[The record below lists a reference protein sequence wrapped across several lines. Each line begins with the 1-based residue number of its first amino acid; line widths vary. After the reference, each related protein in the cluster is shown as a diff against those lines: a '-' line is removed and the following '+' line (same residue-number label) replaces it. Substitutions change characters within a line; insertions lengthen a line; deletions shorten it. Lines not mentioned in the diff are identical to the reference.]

1 MKKSDSKMPSL
12 IQLFLSL
19 LRLGLSAFG
28 GPAMVSYIKELSV
41 KKNKW
46 IDEETFQDGVI
57 ICQTIPGATAMQTA
71 AYVGLKTRGIKGA
84 LATYIGFGLPA
95 FAFMLILSYLYVRY
109 HRINQVVSL
118 FSGLAIIVVAIVSN
132 ATCSFGKG
140 AVKSYQELFIAG
152 CSAVLFWIG
161 VSPFLV
167 IIVAALTGLVL
178 FRKDKPINSVTP
190 HNKTITSPRYE
201 YYEYIVIL
209 FILLF
214 AVLAGLYCT
223 NYRLFNLAELMLK
236 IDTFAFGGGFASVPL
251 MLHEIVTV
259 KGWMD
264 NKTFMDGIIL
274 GQITPGP
281 IVITATFVGFVTSG
295 ITGAIVAT
303 IAVFTPSFLIL
314 VLVTPIF
321 DRLKRSIWFSKAT
334 KGILASFVGLL
345 FFVTIKFTIAV
356 PWDVIKVLLGLAA
369 LTALI
374 KKVDVLYV
382 VLIGAGISLF
392 LF

>member
-1 MKKSDSKMPSL
+1 MKKPDSKKPSL
-12 IQLFLSL
+12 TQLFLAM
-19 LRLGLSAFG
+19 LRLGLTAFG

-41 KKNKW
+41 KKNEW
-46 IDEETFQDGVI
+46 LDEETFKDGVI

-84 LATYIGFGLPA
+84 LATYTGFGLPA
-95 FAFMLILSYLYVRY
+95 FVFMLILSYLYVRY
-109 HRINQVVSL
+109 HGINLVASL
-118 FSGLAIIVVAIVSN
+118 FSGLAVIVVAIVAN
-132 ATCSFGKG
+132 ATYSFGRG

-152 CSAVLFWIG
+152 CAAVLFWIG
-161 VSPFLV
+161 ISPFLV

-178 FRKDKPINSVTP
+178 FRKDKPVSSVTP
-190 HNKTITSPRYE
+190 HNKTMTSLRYE
-201 YYEYIVIL
+201 HVGLL

-214 AVLAGLYCT
+214 AALASLYYT
-223 NYRLFNLAELMLK
+223 NYRLFNLAGLMLK
-236 IDTFAFGGGFASVPL
+236 VDTFAFGGGFASVPL

-264 NKTFMDGIIL
+264 NKTFMDGIAL

-281 IVITATFVGFVTSG
+281 IVITATFVGFVISG

-321 DRLKRSIWFSKAT
+321 DRLKRSVWFSKAT

-345 FFVTIKFTIAV
+345 FFVTIKFALAV
-356 PWDVIKVLLGLAA
+356 PWDAVKVLLGLAA

-374 KKVDVLYV
+374 KKVDVLYI
-382 VLIGAGISLF
+382 VLIGAGISL
-392 LF
+392 LLL